1 MTTLKS
7 SSLLEEI
14 AILLVTDFKLD
25 GIGCTHFNMH
35 KMSFLFLQKCEDS
48 DLIDAKPLP
57 PCKPVNVPMEIT
69 AEMFGDIAMI
79 ADFVHTFCD
88 LLAPR
93 ETLHI
98 SIGKYQNID

>member
-1 MTTLKS
+1 
-7 SSLLEEI
+7 
-14 AILLVTDFKLD
+14 
-25 GIGCTHFNMH
+25 
-35 KMSFLFLQKCEDS
+35 MSFLFLQKCEDS

-98 SIGKYQNID
+98 SIGKYQNIDWRFFCTQSNFQVVVERYQEFLWFCFTWLL

>member
-1 MTTLKS
+1 
-7 SSLLEEI
+7 
-14 AILLVTDFKLD
+14 
-25 GIGCTHFNMH
+25 
-35 KMSFLFLQKCEDS
+35 MSFLFLQKCEDS
-48 DLIDAKPLP
+48 DLINAKPLP

>member
-1 MTTLKS
+1 
-7 SSLLEEI
+7 
-14 AILLVTDFKLD
+14 
-25 GIGCTHFNMH
+25 
-35 KMSFLFLQKCEDS
+35 MSFLFQKCEDS

-98 SIGKYQNID
+98 SIGKSKILIKGFFCTQSNFQVVVERYQEFLWFCFT